1 MEGKRWWTS
10 AMSGGIVRWRILAR
24 LRPTACWRQSIIVQD
39 DELPNSPP
47 SRGLAPSL
55 RGDMAGNV
63 CLCPPR
69 TCSLCPP
76 RTCTHPSRG
85 LAPSLRGDMA
95 ENAASVRTGHAHL
108 PLGTRAIPSGRH
120 GQERRLCPRRTCA
133 NPPYIEDG
141 TPINLLLSV
150 QDMHLSHPPGT
161 RQWVSKP
168 PPWGRLISA
177 QHHISVRHGRHIFV
191 RHGQR

>member
-1 MEGKRWWTS
+1 MEGKSWWTS

-24 LRPTACWRQSIIVQD
+24 LRPTACWRQSIIVYD

-76 RTCTHPSRG
+76 RTCTPPSWG

-95 ENAASVRTGHAHL
+95 GNAASFRTRHAHPLSGIAPSLWGDIMSGNVTSVHTGHAQTIRPSRTARQL
-108 PLGTRAIPSGRH
+108 NCCCPYRTRTSATPLGH
-120 GQERRLCPRRTCA
+120 GNRFRSL
-133 NPPYIEDG
+133 
-141 TPINLLLSV
+141 
-150 QDMHLSHPPGT
+150 PPGD
-161 RQWVSKP
+161 
-168 PPWGRLISA
+168 G
-177 QHHISVRHGRHIFV
+177 
-191 RHGQR
+191 